1 MLEIAGVSRIFA
13 DGSGLNPVDIS
24 VRTGEFISVL
34 GPSGC
39 GKSTLLRCV
48 AGLETPQTGTISI
61 DGREVFRAP
70 GAPGAPAKS
79 GAKSLNTPPARR
91 GLSMVF
97 QDLALWPHMS
107 VADNVEFPLTVK
119 APGRPR
125 VPAEERAERTAA
137 ALETVGLS
145 AKADQRPA
153 ALSGGQQQ
161 RVAIARAIINRPGL
175 ILMDEPLSALD
186 AALRDQM
193 RHEITDLART
203 LGLTILYV
211 THDQQEAMSMAD
223 RVLVLNEGRIA
234 QFAPPAEIYERPA
247 DAFVADFVGTMNR
260 LDDLAVRPEQVT
272 VTTETTAAD
281 APLTGLTGTVL
292 SCHYVGGRYELR
304 CEVDGA
310 PHPWLVY
317 DGRDHDAGTDVQ
329 LLVSS

>member
-1 MLEIAGVSRIFA
+1 MSAAETLTTTRPYSSTDQTAPMLEIAGVSRVFP

-24 VRTGEFISVL
+24 VRPGEFISVL

-61 DGREVFRAP
+61 DGREVFRA
-70 GAPGAPAKS
+70 S
-79 GAKSLNTPPARR
+79 GKTLNTPPARR

-125 VPAEERAERTAA
+125 VAAKERAERTAA

-145 AKADQRPA
+145 AKTHQRPS

-161 RVAIARAIINRPGL
+161 RVAIARSIISRPGL

-186 AALRDQM
+186 AA
-193 RHEITDLART
+193 
-203 LGLTILYV
+203 GP
-211 THDQQEAMSMAD
+211 S
-223 RVLVLNEGRIA
+223 
-234 QFAPPAEIYERPA
+234 APP
-247 DAFVADFVGTMNR
+247 
-260 LDDLAVRPEQVT
+260 
-272 VTTETTAAD
+272 
-281 APLTGLTGTVL
+281 
-292 SCHYVGGRYELR
+292 
-304 CEVDGA
+304 
-310 PHPWLVY
+310 
-317 DGRDHDAGTDVQ
+317 
-329 LLVSS
+329 